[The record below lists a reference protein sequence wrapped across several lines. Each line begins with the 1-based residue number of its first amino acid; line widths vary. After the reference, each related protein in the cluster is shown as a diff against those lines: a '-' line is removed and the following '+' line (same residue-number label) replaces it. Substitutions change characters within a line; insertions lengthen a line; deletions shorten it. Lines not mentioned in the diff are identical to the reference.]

1 MTVTVTVPDS
11 AGRSASA
18 ARDPGDPGDPD
29 DPGEGGAAPGA
40 GWDPCTRPRSLKEG
54 AAMENSAPGR
64 LTLTTATPDDWRVV
78 TGWAADEGW
87 NPGLRDTAAFF
98 AQDPRGFFLGRVD
111 GEPVSAISVVTYDAA
126 YAFLGFYLVRPD
138 ARGRG
143 HGIATWRAALA
154 HAGDRTVGLDGVPAQ
169 QANYRRSGFR
179 HRHDSMR
186 YVGPA
191 SPGPRPA
198 HVRPAAE
205 AGPAALAAY
214 DSSCFPADRPRFLA
228 RWLDTPGHTVL
239 VSVVDGRVTG
249 YGVVRPAREGARIG
263 PLFADTRAD
272 AEALL
277 DGLTADLDGAPVG
290 IDVPLSNASAVAL
303 AESRGLRPAFATAR
317 MYTGPVRE
325 FAQHKVFGITTLELG

>member
-1 MTVTVTVPDS
+1 MENP
-11 AGRSASA
+11 
-18 ARDPGDPGDPD
+18 
-29 DPGEGGAAPGA
+29 APGQLT
-40 GWDPCTRPRSLKEG
+40 PEQH
-54 AAMENSAPGR
+54 APGR
-64 LTLTTATPDDWRVV
+64 LALATATPDDWRVV

-87 NPGLRDTAAFF
+87 NPGLRDAESFF
-98 AQDPRGFFLGRVD
+98 AQDPEGFFIGRVD
-111 GEPVSAISVVTYDAA
+111 GEPVSAVSVVNYGAA

-169 QANYRRSGFR
+169 QDNYRRSGFA
-179 HRHDSMR
+179 HRHDTMR

-191 SPGPRPA
+191 TASGPVPA

-205 AGPAALAAY
+205 LGHEALLAY
-214 DSSCFPADRPRFLA
+214 DGSCYPADRPRFLA
-228 RWLDTPGHTVL
+228 AWLGTPGHRAFAC
-239 VSVVDGRVTG
+239 VDGGRVTG
-249 YGVVRPAREGARIG
+249 YGVVRPARDGVRIG

-277 DGLTADLDGAPVG
+277 DALTADLDGALVS
-290 IDVPLSNASAVAL
+290 IDVPESHAPAVAL
-303 AESRGLRPAFATAR
+303 AEARGMKPTFATAR

-325 FAQHKVFGITTLELG
+325 FARDKVFGITTLELG